1 MVEAPARS
9 KEPSRSGAPLRPTGL
24 TRSRSLSRG
33 VLLMGLAVLTRL
45 PAVEGG
51 TTPEPVGDG
60 VKLGPAT
67 GTTWLLVMSTC
78 MSRIEDSLLRCHCG
92 QRRLTSKSF
101 SPSIMDVRD
110 LPPTALWTRL
120 LTSAALT
127 P

>member
-33 VLLMGLAVLTRL
+33 VLLIGFAALTRL

-51 TTPEPVGDG
+51 GTPDPVGDG

-78 MSRIEDSLLRCHCG
+78 MSRIDVSLLLYAFG
-92 QRRLTSKSF
+92 QRSVTSNSF
-101 SPSIMDVRD
+101 SPSIIDV
-110 LPPTALWTRL
+110 
-120 LTSAALT
+120 
-127 P
+127 